1 MHVGH
6 YRILLKYS
14 FCFRKP
20 RVGFYI
26 SVSIFSDAG
35 SPGPQITL
43 EDARSKWISKWS
55 RMKIGLGVERKS
67 MPVAS
72 LIKGAPDCRHGR
84 EME

>member
-1 MHVGH
+1 M
-6 YRILLKYS
+6 LKYR
-14 FCFRKP
+14 FCFRKS

-26 SVSIFSDAG
+26 SVSIFSNSG

-43 EDARSKWISKWS
+43 EDARSKWTLKWS
-55 RMKIGLGVERKS
+55 REKVGMGVERKS

-72 LIKGAPDCRHGR
+72 LIKGTPDCSHGR

>member
-1 MHVGH
+1 M
-6 YRILLKYS
+6 LKYR

-26 SVSIFSDAG
+26 SVSIFSHAG

-43 EDARSKWISKWS
+43 EDARSKWIWKWS
-55 RMKIGLGVERKS
+55 RTKVGLGVERKS

-72 LIKGAPDCRHGR
+72 LIKGAPDCSQGR